1 MSQTSSLP
9 HYRGPRLDDVYAAL
23 REAVLSGELLPE
35 QSLSET
41 RVAAQFGVSRTP
53 VREAFRRLADEGFLR
68 IVPQVGTFVSRI
80 QLTAVSE
87 SQFVRE
93 TLECRTIRLAAERIE
108 AAEAQGLELLLLR
121 QREVIAS
128 DRPADFFPLDEALH
142 AELTRIAGHP
152 SVWDLLVGV
161 KAQLDRV
168 RRLSLNSKSW
178 LVMIYGQHRDIVDR
192 VAAHDATGAEDA
204 MRDHLRSVFAT
215 IDDIARGNGE
225 FFENHHAGS

>member
-1 MSQTSSLP
+1 MSQISSP
-9 HYRGPRLDDVYAAL
+9 SDYRGGLRLEDVYGAL
-23 REAVLSGELLPE
+23 REAVLSGELKPGE
-35 QSLSET
+35 SLSET

-53 VREAFRRLADEGFLR
+53 AREAFRRLADEGFLR
-68 IVPQVGTFVSRI
+68 IVPQVGTFVARI

-93 TLECRTIRLAAERIE
+93 TLECRTVRLAAERIA
-108 AAEAQGLELLLLR
+108 AAEAQGLEALLRR
-121 QREVIAS
+121 QREAMTS
-128 DRPADFFPLDEALH
+128 ERRADFFPLDEALH

-168 RRLSLNSKSW
+168 RRLSLHSESW
-178 LVMIYGQHRDIVDR
+178 LATIYGQHRDIVDR
-192 VAAHDATGAEDA
+192 VAAHDAQGAEDA

-215 IDDIARGNGE
+215 IEDIAQTNGE
-225 FFENHHAGS
+225 FFE